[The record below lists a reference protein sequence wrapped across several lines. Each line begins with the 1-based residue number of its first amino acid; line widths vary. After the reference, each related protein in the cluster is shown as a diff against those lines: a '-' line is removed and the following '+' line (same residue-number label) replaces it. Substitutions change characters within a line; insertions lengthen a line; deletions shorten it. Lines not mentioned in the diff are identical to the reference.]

1 MQVYFTGIEQQDVVG
16 MEMTLEQDPM
26 GTHTSFLI
34 LLLTDSMTWD
44 QESHVSSFDTILYLY
59 SKGSD

>member
-1 MQVYFTGIEQQDVVG
+1 MQVYFTGTEQQDVVG

-34 LLLTDSMTWD
+34 LLLTDSMT
-44 QESHVSSFDTILYLY
+44 
-59 SKGSD
+59 